1 MKKAFQKTDVF
12 VVISLSGETKAGIE
26 ILNSVLPTGIHT
38 LSITRL
44 QNNTISRMCRDNLYV
59 ATQTIQS
66 QVSYELVSGFYML
79 LDMLF
84 LNYLEYIRGAEHED

>member
-1 MKKAFQKTDVF
+1 
-12 VVISLSGETKAGIE
+12 
-26 ILNSVLPTGIHT
+26 
-38 LSITRL
+38 
-44 QNNTISRMCRDNLYV
+44 MCRDNLYV

-84 LNYLEYIRGAEHED
+84 LNYLEYIREAEHED